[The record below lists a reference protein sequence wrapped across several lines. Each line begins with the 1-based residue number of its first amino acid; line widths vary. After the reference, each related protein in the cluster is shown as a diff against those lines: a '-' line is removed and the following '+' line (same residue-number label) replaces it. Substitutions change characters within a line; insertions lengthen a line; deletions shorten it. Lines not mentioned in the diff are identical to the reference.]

1 MCEAHVGKLFLPLK
15 EMVCFNKFL
24 GSGDCVN
31 SLLDGVMASWQF
43 WPWTCCISIL
53 QLVHSLFVCSG
64 LLADKTH

>member
-31 SLLDGVMASWQF
+31 SLLDGVMASRTVLALDVLHQHTSMSSQF
-43 WPWTCCISIL
+43 V
-53 QLVHSLFVCSG
+53 QVC
-64 LLADKTH
+64 